1 MPLSSDGLQTIPA
14 APVAEAP
21 DLEPI
26 GLIGLGLM
34 GSAMAERFLARG
46 FDVVGFDIDIASQAT
61 FVSQGGRVTAG
72 FAELAVSCRRIILSL
87 PNSDAVQTVLEQLE
101 PHLRPGQLIMDTTTG
116 CPEAAVAAG
125 HRLAGHRVA
134 YVEGTVSGNSSQVR
148 RGEVLVITSGTA
160 EGIAQCDD
168 LFACFAS
175 KVQHVGD
182 WGSASKLKLVSNL
195 VLGLNRAV
203 LAEGLAFAGKLGLNP
218 QQTLAVLRDSMGY
231 SRVMDTKGDKMI
243 AGDFEPQARLSQHLK
258 DVRLMIE
265 AAALAGQRLPL
276 SETHRDLLELAER
289 LGLGTLDNSAILRA
303 IETQRPWSKS
313 Q

>member
-1 MPLSSDGLQTIPA
+1 MPLSPCSPQTSSVVPA
-14 APVAEAP
+14 AEASER
-21 DLEPI
+21 EPI

-46 FDVVGFDIDIASQAT
+46 FEVLGFDINPACLAGL
-61 FVSQGGRVTAG
+61 VSRGGRAG
-72 FAELAVSCRRIILSL
+72 ASVAQLAVSCRRIILSL
-87 PNSDAVQTVLEQLE
+87 PNSEAVQTVLEQLE
-101 PHLRPGQLIMDTTTG
+101 PHFRPGQLIVDTTTG
-116 CPEAAVAAG
+116 GPEIAVAAG

-148 RGEVLVITSGTA
+148 RGEVLVIASGTA
-160 EGIAQCDD
+160 EGIAQCDE

-175 KVQHVGD
+175 KVHHVGA

-203 LAEGLAFAGKLGLNP
+203 LAEGLAFAGKLGLKP
-218 QQTLAVLRDSMGY
+218 EQTLAVLRDSMGY

-258 DVRLMIE
+258 DVRLILSAAE
-265 AAALAGQRLPL
+265 ASHARTPL
-276 SETHRDLLELAER
+276 SEVHAQLLQQAESK
-289 LGLGTLDNSAILRA
+289 GLGALDNSAIIRVFEREA
-303 IETQRPWSKS
+303 
-313 Q
+313 